1 MNFIADGLAQKILDI
16 LGISLM
22 RFSDYQIIAI
32 VTALLFI
39 VTLVLFLTFVFKLI
53 VYISKT

>member
-22 RFSDYQIIAI
+22 RFSDYQIFAI

>member
-1 MNFIADGLAQKILDI
+1 MNFIADGLAQKLIDI
-16 LGISLM
+16 LGITLL
-22 RFSDYQIIAI
+22 RFSDYQIFAI

>member
-1 MNFIADGLAQKILDI
+1 MNFTAEGLAQKLIDI
-16 LGISLM
+16 LGITLL
-22 RFSDYQIIAI
+22 RFSDYQIFAI
-32 VTALLFI
+32 VTSLLFI